1 MTTNAFNRKR
11 NKFIIVARI
20 FSGIRLALWVPM
32 AGKYIPT
39 QTSKSIKEKSVCKV
53 FVVVEAK
60 SELCGLTWNKS
71 RLKDPKED
79 ASKRI
84 LEELSFILS
93 LKKRNEAEPHIKPI
107 I

>member
-1 MTTNAFNRKR
+1 MTTNAFNTKR

-60 SELCGLTWNKS
+60 S